1 MDSWLELVT
10 LCRKERKFI
19 LCENI
24 LRRLG
29 APLYSDEP
37 NVDEDPRA
45 KRVMFS
51 SCKYQWDIGQ
61 RDTALAGLTRLTKSC
76 EVFDPKMKL
85 FKSICLL
92 KCAEWMREQDGYS
105 LNEVLNT
112 VKEARDLTPDNY
124 RVWHVWA
131 LLNYMQLQQTDWEE
145 EDFIDGSTRPTQ
157 GIHRDS
163 IEYDLQDL
171 GRRSIRRVRSY
182 SGASLANLTPG
193 EMDLS
198 NVYVTE
204 AIRGFTRSLTLSQDQ
219 PIVFVLQDTLR
230 LLTLWFSYGSKLDI
244 FEVLNTEMDKVSA
257 DNWVAVLPQLIARMH
272 VVTPTISDLL
282 RKLLMKVA
290 ASHPQ
295 AIVCPILV
303 AYNTSDE
310 HQRGLASAII
320 QDLRLKRSQLVDDAT
335 MVSKELM
342 RVAITPHELWND
354 GLEKAAKYYVT
365 DKNLP
370 GMMTVLMEL
379 HASLE
384 PDKNDGGDFVGA
396 MSKVGFTTLRDI
408 SFRHSYSRDLQ
419 EAYEFLMKFN
429 RTARTT
435 DLHQAWDIYHKV
447 FKRISTQL
455 KNFKNVFL
463 NHVSP
468 ALCSATNLQLAVPGT
483 YVNSQ
488 NVITISSFSTAVDVI
503 ASKQRPR
510 KITMMGSDGVNYHF
524 LLKGNEDL
532 RQDERVMQLFG
543 LINACLENDRSTRSR
558 ALGIVRYSVLP
569 LSNNSGVIGWVENC
583 DTLNQLIR
591 QYRISRDVK
600 INVEARLRASKAPDY
615 DKLTLL
621 QKVDVFKQVQEETTG
636 QDLAKMLWLKSKSSD
651 VWIERRANYMTS
663 LAVMSMVGYILG
675 LGDRHPSNLM
685 LDRVSGRIVH
695 IDFGDCFEVSMHRS
709 VLPETVPFR
718 LTRMM
723 IAAMEAS
730 GIEGTYKFTCERVS
744 TFNIT

>member
-1 MDSWLELVT
+1 MNSEQN
-10 LCRKERKFI
+10 EF
-19 LCENI
+19 
-24 LRRLG
+24 
-29 APLYSDEP
+29 
-37 NVDEDPRA
+37 DEDPRA
-45 KRVMFS
+45 KRVIFS
-51 SCKYQWDIGQ
+51 TCKYQWDIGL
-61 RDTALAGLTRLTKSC
+61 RETALAGLIQLTKSC
-76 EVFDPKMKL
+76 EPGEPKMNL

-105 LNEVLNT
+105 LHEVLNT
-112 VKEARDLTPDNY
+112 VREARDLTTDNY
-124 RVWHVWA
+124 RVWHAWA

-145 EDFIDGSTRPTQ
+145 EELVDGSARPTQ
-157 GIHRDS
+157 EHRDS
-163 IEYDLQDL
+163 VDSDAQEQ
-171 GRRSIRRVRSY
+171 GRRNSRRRVRSH
-182 SGASLANLTPG
+182 SGAPLANLTPG

-204 AIRGFTRSLTLSQDQ
+204 AIKGFTRSLTLSQDQ
-219 PIVFVLQDTLR
+219 PIVYVLQDTLR
-230 LLTLWFSYGSKLDI
+230 LLTLWFSYGSKADV
-244 FEVLNTEMDKVSA
+244 FEVLNAEMDKVSA

-272 VVTPTISDLL
+272 VMTPSITELL
-282 RKLLMKVA
+282 KKLLMKVA

-303 AYNTSDE
+303 AYNTTDE
-310 HQRGLASAII
+310 HQRDLASAII

-365 DKNLP
+365 ERNLP
-370 GMMTVLMEL
+370 GMMTVLMDL

-384 PDKNDGGDFVGA
+384 PEKKEGGNSMGA

-408 SFRHSYSRDLQ
+408 SFRHSYSRDLL

-447 FKRISTQL
+447 FRRISAQL
-455 KNFKNVFL
+455 KNFKNVHL

-468 ALCSATNLQLAVPGT
+468 ALCNAFNLHLAVPGT
-483 YVNSQ
+483 YSSSQ
-488 NVITISSFSTAVDVI
+488 NVITIRNFSTAVDVI
-503 ASKQRPR
+503 SSKQRPR
-510 KITMMGSDGVNYHF
+510 KITMMGSDGVSYHF

-583 DTLNQLIR
+583 DTMNQLIR
-591 QYRISRDVK
+591 QYRVSRDVK
-600 INVEARLRASKAPDY
+600 INVEARLKAGKAPDY
-615 DKLTLL
+615 EKLTLL

-685 LDRVSGRIVH
+685 LDRVSGRVVH

-709 VLPETVPFR
+709 ILPETVPFR

-723 IAAMEAS
+723 ITAMEAS
-730 GIEGTYKFTCERVS
+730 GIEGTYRFTCERV
-744 TFNIT
+744 

>member
-1 MDSWLELVT
+1 MT
-10 LCRKERKFI
+10 LCRKEKKFI

-29 APLYSDEP
+29 APLNLEQHEFE
-37 NVDEDPRA
+37 EDPRA

-51 SCKYQWDIGQ
+51 SCKYLWDIGQ
-61 RDTALAGLTRLTKSC
+61 RETALAGLIRLTRSC
-76 EVFDPKMKL
+76 EPGDPKMNL

-105 LNEVLNT
+105 LHEVLSN
-112 VKEARDLTPDNY
+112 VREARDLTSDNY
-124 RVWHVWA
+124 RVWHAWA

-145 EDFIDGSTRPTQ
+145 EDLVDSSAPPAEHQ
-157 GIHRDS
+157 HRDS
-163 IEYDLQDL
+163 ADSDGLEQ
-171 GRRSIRRVRSY
+171 GRRSRRRLRSH

-198 NVYVTE
+198 NVYVIE
-204 AIRGFTRSLTLSQDQ
+204 AIKGFTRSLTLSQDQ
-219 PIVFVLQDTLR
+219 PIVYVLQDTLR
-230 LLTLWFSYGSKLDI
+230 LLTLWFSYGSKADV
-244 FEVLNTEMDKVSA
+244 FEVLNAEMDKVSA

-272 VVTPTISDLL
+272 VMTPSITDLL
-282 RKLLMKVA
+282 KKLLTKVA

-303 AYNTSDE
+303 AYNTTDE

-342 RVAITPHELWND
+342 RVAITPHEQWND

-365 DKNLP
+365 ERNLP
-370 GMMTVLMEL
+370 GMMTVLMDL

-384 PDKNDGGDFVGA
+384 PEKKDGGNSVGA

-408 SFRHSYSRDLQ
+408 SFRHSYSRDLL

-447 FKRISTQL
+447 FRRISTQL
-455 KNFKNVFL
+455 KNFKSVHL

-468 ALCSATNLQLAVPGT
+468 ALCNAANLQLAVPGT
-483 YVNSQ
+483 YSDAQ
-488 NVITISSFSTAVDVI
+488 NVITIQSFSTAVDVI
-503 ASKQRPR
+503 SSKQRPR
-510 KITMMGSDGVNYHF
+510 KITMMGSDGVSYHF

-583 DTLNQLIR
+583 DTMNQLIR
-591 QYRISRDVK
+591 QYRLSRDVK
-600 INVEARLRASKAPDY
+600 VNVEARLKASKAPDY
-615 DKLTLL
+615 EKLTLL

-685 LDRVSGRIVH
+685 LDRVSGRVVH

-723 IAAMEAS
+723 ITAMEAS

-744 TFNIT
+744 NSFFRK